1 MDQRRLE
8 LSDNSSVIVLSRNT
22 SAENINLRNPNS
34 VRTVQNSKFYKSG
47 MFTSELQVTQKSRG
61 ACIHKYIMTFKWK
74 KCFIEFFYSS

>member
-8 LSDNSSVIVLSRNT
+8 LSDNSGVIVLSRNT

-47 MFTSELQVTQKSRG
+47 MFTSELQVTQISQG
-61 ACIHKYIMTFKWK
+61 PVFTSIMTFKWK